1 MSAKKGEE
9 KRVVVFFGMV
19 ASGKSTLAQLWAG
32 RHRYPYGNTDA
43 LRKGLALPAGTCGG
57 DGGEKVL
64 YSPAHSRRTY
74 QALLE
79 FAAKALQEADTVVLD
94 GSYQLRAERD
104 LLRSRLGGQAR
115 VLFVLCSCSE
125 EEVKARLAARSL
137 DPTAVSDGNWEVY
150 CRQKRFLEFPGEL
163 AEGELLQVRT
173 EKTPEQLAD
182 ELDLLLVQSE
192 PTNAVGDIDGR
203 GACCQ

>member
-1 MSAKKGEE
+1 MSGKKGGE

-19 ASGKSTLAQLWAG
+19 ASGKSTLAKLWAA
-32 RHRYPYGNTDA
+32 RHGYPYGNTDV
-43 LRKGLALPAGTCGG
+43 LRKGLALPAGTRRG
-57 DGGEKVL
+57 DGGEKEL

-79 FAAKALQEADTVVLD
+79 FAAEALRKADTVVLD
-94 GSYQLRAERD
+94 GSYQRRAERE

-125 EEVKARLAARSL
+125 EAVKARLAARSL

-150 CRQKRFLEFPGEL
+150 LRQQKDFEFPGEV
-163 AEGELLQVRT
+163 AEGVVLRVMT
-173 EKTPEQLAD
+173 EKAPAQLAD
-182 ELDLLLVQSE
+182 ELDLLLAQTE
-192 PTNAVGDIDGR
+192 PTNIVDDD
-203 GACCQ
+203 